1 MNVRNCRK
9 CGRVFN
15 YFMGPQLCM
24 ACREAM
30 DQKFQEVK
38 TYIRE
43 HGGAGINEVS
53 EACDV
58 EVSQIHQ
65 WLREERL
72 ELVEGSGIV
81 LHCETCGAVIMSGR
95 FCQKCKG
102 DLTRGLRAAASRP
115 APAPAPE
122 KPKSTKDND
131 RMRFL

>member
-1 MNVRNCRK
+1 MNAKNCRK
-9 CGRVFN
+9 CGRVFS
-15 YFMGPQLCM
+15 YFMGPPLCM

-30 DQKFQEVK
+30 DAKFQEVK

-43 HGGAGINEVS
+43 HQGASINEVS
-53 EACDV
+53 EACEV

-81 LHCETCGAVIMSGR
+81 LHCETCGSVIMSGR

-102 DLTRGLRAAASRP
+102 DLTRGLRAAAVRSMP
-115 APAPAPE
+115 APEPE
-122 KPKSTKDND
+122 KPKSSRDND

>member
-1 MNVRNCRK
+1 MNEE
-9 CGRVFN
+9 
-15 YFMGPQLCM
+15 MI
-24 ACREAM
+24 
-30 DQKFQEVK
+30 QKIDKIFALWQE
-38 TYIRE
+38 
-43 HGGAGINEVS
+43 HPGAGIREVS
-53 EACDV
+53 DAC
-58 EVSQIHQ
+58 EVDPSLINQ